1 MGDPCAN
8 SYRSFGWG
16 SDLNRKRIGILTGGG
31 DVPGLNA
38 VIKTLAWRLEE
49 SDYELVGLRRGWA
62 ALVNMQPFE
71 DPTNSDWL
79 MTLDKATTRRIDRSG
94 GTVLHSSRLNPA
106 LLQRNQLPKHL
117 QPPDDGSDAL
127 DATEHVL
134 KIIEFLGLDAIVAV
148 GGDGTLAY
156 AQRLHEEGVPVIAV
170 PKTMDNDVYGT
181 EYSLGFSTAVTKSVH
196 FINDLRTSAGSHERI
211 LIVELFGRY
220 SGEPCLLASYLAGVD
235 RALIAEVPFSED
247 RLVELLVEDKRLSS
261 SNYSVLT
268 VSEGAHRIGEQ
279 PMESGVADAVGH
291 RKLGG
296 IGSVIS
302 ESIQERSGERALYQP
317 LGYLMRSGL
326 PDSLDLLVAKNFGNL
341 AADLLLASKS
351 GLLVAIVG
359 GRYTTVSLERLVEG
373 TRRVD
378 VDRFY
383 DVDQYRP
390 KITSVMSL
398 PMFLH

>member
-1 MGDPCAN
+1 M
-8 SYRSFGWG
+8 SR
-16 SDLNRKRIGILTGGG
+16 RIGILTGGG

-49 SDYELVGLRRGWA
+49 QGSELVGLRQGWA
-62 ALVNMQPFE
+62 SLVNLQPF
-71 DPTNSDWL
+71 DTPTNSDWL
-79 MTLDKATTRRIDRSG
+79 MTLNKAATSRIDRSG

-106 LLQRNQLPKHL
+106 LLQPNQLPEHL
-117 QPPDDGSDAL
+117 VLPEGESEAL

-134 KIIEFLGLDAIVAV
+134 KVIEFLGLDAIVAV
-148 GGDGTLAY
+148 GGDGTLSY

-181 EYSLGFSTAVTKSVH
+181 EYSLGFSTAVTRSVH
-196 FINDLRTSAGSHERI
+196 YINDLRTAAGSHERI

-247 RLVELLVEDKRLSS
+247 RLVELLIEDKRLSS
-261 SNYSVLT
+261 SNYAVLT
-268 VSEGAHRIGEQ
+268 VSEGAHQIGEQ
-279 PMESGVADAVGH
+279 PLESGVADAVGH

-296 IGSVIS
+296 IGGVVSDIL
-302 ESIQERSGERALYQP
+302 RDKSGEQALYQP

-341 AADLLLASKS
+341 AADLLLAGKS

-359 GRYTTVSLERLVEG
+359 GRYTAVSLERLGEG

-378 VDRFY
+378 VERFY
-383 DVDQYRP
+383 DVNQYRP